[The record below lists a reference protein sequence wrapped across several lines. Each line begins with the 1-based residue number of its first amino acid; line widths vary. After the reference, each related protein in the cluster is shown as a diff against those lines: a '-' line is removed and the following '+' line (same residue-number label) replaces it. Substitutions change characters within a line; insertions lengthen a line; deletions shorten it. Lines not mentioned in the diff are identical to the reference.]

1 MGRKARMRKLL
12 REEDVEELE
21 DLVEQKAGAP
31 KAEPEA
37 ETAKSAKA
45 DPTARVLEL
54 QKAAGNRAVGAALS
68 RWPVFGAPAV
78 AQWPKE
84 AQMILDGTPIPIES
98 VQEGV
103 RGTNVP
109 AGPGTGLTNQKPN
122 VTGPGEVVVTLKMGK
137 YSPDLF
143 QQSLTGSGY
152 KTVEIVIPS
161 KDGKGGV
168 RFILTDVLISNYSIS
183 SGSSSPL
190 ESLELSFK
198 KREFSHDAPP
208 PNGRR

>member
-12 REEDVEELE
+12 REEDVEELQE
-21 DLVEQKAGAP
+21 LLEEKTAKPQ
-31 KAEPEA
+31 AEPEV

-68 RWPVFGAPAV
+68 RWPVFGAPSV

-84 AQMILDGTPIPIES
+84 PQMILDGTAIPIES
-98 VQEGV
+98 IQEGV

-109 AGPGTGLTNQKPN
+109 PTTGTGSATNQKPN
-122 VTGPGEVVVTLKMGK
+122 FTGPGEVVVTLKMGK

-143 QQSLTGSGY
+143 QQSLRGNGY
-152 KTVEIVIPS
+152 KTVEIVLPG
-161 KDGKGGV
+161 KDGKGV
-168 RFILTDVLISNYSIS
+168 RFILTDVMISSYSIG
-183 SGSSSPL
+183 SGSGSPV

-198 KREFSHDAPP
+198 KRELSHDAPP

>member
-1 MGRKARMRKLL
+1 MGRKARMRKML
-12 REEDVEELE
+12 REEDPEELQE
-21 DLVEQKAGAP
+21 LLEEKAAKP
-31 KAEPEA
+31 HAEPEA

-45 DPTARVLEL
+45 DPAARVLEL
-54 QKAAGNRAVGAALS
+54 QKTAGNRAVGAALS
-68 RWPVFGAPAV
+68 RWPRFGAPAV

-84 AQMILDGTPIPIES
+84 SQMILDGTSIPIES
-98 VQEGV
+98 IQEAIQGS
-103 RGTNVP
+103 
-109 AGPGTGLTNQKPN
+109 GTGSSTTSGNMNKSGA
-122 VTGPGEVVVTLKMGK
+122 TGPGEIIVTLKMGK
-137 YSPDLF
+137 HSSDLLL
-143 QQSLTGSGY
+143 QSQTGSGY

-161 KDGKGGV
+161 KDGKGGF

-183 SGSSSPL
+183 SGLSSPT

>member
-1 MGRKARMRKLL
+1 MGRKARMRKML

-21 DLVEQKAGAP
+21 ELLEEKTAKSQ
-31 KAEPEA
+31 AEPEA
-37 ETAKSAKA
+37 DTAKSAKA
-45 DPTARVLEL
+45 DPAARVLEL

-84 AQMILDGTPIPIES
+84 AQMILDGTPISIES
-98 VQEGV
+98 IQEGIQ
-103 RGTNVP
+103 GS
-109 AGPGTGLTNQKPN
+109 GTGSSTTSGNMNKSGA
-122 VTGPGEVVVTLKMGK
+122 TGPGELIVMLKMGK
-137 YSPDLF
+137 HSADLLR
-143 QQSLTGSGY
+143 QSQTGPGY

-161 KDGKGGV
+161 KDGKSGV

-183 SGSSSPL
+183 SGRNSPT